1 MNILARTALRLARR
15 SEAQSAFARD
25 VIEGLSAPP
34 KYLLAKHFYDAAGS
48 RLFEEIT
55 ALPEYYPTRTELG
68 ILRAHAAAIVGPVAP
83 ETALIEFGSGATTKV
98 RVLLDAVP
106 QIAAYV
112 PVDIS
117 VEFLNGEAAR
127 LKRDFPRLEVLP
139 VAADFTGLFDLPG
152 MVRSRPLVGFF
163 PGSTIGNFEPPAA
176 AAFLRRAA
184 RILGPGSVLI
194 VGVDLVKDAAVLDA
208 AYDDAAGVTAR
219 FNRNILA
226 RINRELDGNFDLDAF
241 THRAF
246 FDREHS
252 RIEMHLVS
260 QVRQQVRVAGR
271 AFAFRA
277 GETIHTENSYKY
289 TLTGFAT
296 LARDAGWTQRAVFTD
311 ARNYFSVHALVL

>member
-1 MNILARTALRLARR
+1 M
-15 SEAQSAFARD
+15 
-25 VIEGLSAPP
+25 
-34 KYLLAKHFYDAAGS
+34 
-48 RLFEEIT
+48 
-55 ALPEYYPTRTELG
+55 
-68 ILRAHAAAIVGPVAP
+68 
-83 ETALIEFGSGATTKV
+83 
-98 RVLLDAVP
+98 LLDAVP
-106 QIAAYV
+106 QIATYV

-139 VAADFTGLFDLPG
+139 VAADFTGLFDIPG
-152 MVRSRPLVGFF
+152 TLRCRAPLAFPARPSAISG
-163 PGSTIGNFEPPAA
+163 PTAA
-176 AAFLRRAA
+176 AASCPRRPSPA
-184 RILGPGSVLI
+184 GSTLI
-194 VGVDLVKDAAVLDA
+194 VGVDLVKDAGVLDA

-219 FNRNILA
+219 FNLNILA

-260 QVRQQVRVAGR
+260 RIRQQVRVAGH

-289 TLTGFAT
+289 TLDGFAT
-296 LARDAGWTQRAVFTD
+296 LARGAGWTHRAVFTD
-311 ARNYFSVHALVL
+311 ARNYFSVHALTVK

>member
-1 MNILARTALRLARR
+1 
-15 SEAQSAFARD
+15 
-25 VIEGLSAPP
+25 
-34 KYLLAKHFYDAAGS
+34 
-48 RLFEEIT
+48 
-55 ALPEYYPTRTELG
+55 
-68 ILRAHAAAIVGPVAP
+68 
-83 ETALIEFGSGATTKV
+83 V

-152 MVRSRPLVGFF
+152 TVRSRPLVGFF

-184 RILGPGSVLI
+184 RILGPGSALI
-194 VGVDLVKDAAVLDA
+194 VGVDLVKDAGVLDV

-219 FNRNILA
+219 FNLNILA

-246 FDREHS
+246 FDRAHS

-260 QVRQQVRVAGR
+260 QVRQQVRVGGH

-289 TLTGFAT
+289 TLDGFAA
-296 LARDAGWTQRAVFTD
+296 LARDAGWTHRAVFTD
-311 ARNYFSVHALVL
+311 ARNYFSVHALTAN